1 MFYSQAIKPPGGHME
16 GIKPTRVKEGTGWRR
31 ERSWSDT
38 YLSWGIRVGTRV
50 RGGLAGEEGADVA
63 GAEKRQKAG
72 FSSFTAEK
80 RG

>member
-1 MFYSQAIKPPGGHME
+1 ME
-16 GIKPTRVKEGTGWRR
+16 GIKPVRVKDSAGWRR

-38 YLSWGIRVGTRV
+38 YLSWGIRVGTRG
-50 RGGLAGEEGADVA
+50 REGWGRGEEGAAVV